1 MDEKIAALEPD
12 NKNFMTFSFS
22 NEAVYETNFG
32 ETSQAP
38 SKPAS
43 RPASARPASRPT
55 SAASAT
61 MSARAHTIAD
71 PGQRSTS
78 PLATVNEAFD
88 AQEESMA

>member
-1 MDEKIAALEPD
+1 
-12 NKNFMTFSFS
+12 MTSLFS

-38 SKPAS
+38 SKPPS

-55 SAASAT
+55 SATSAT
-61 MSARAHTIAD
+61 MSARAHTIAH
-71 PGQRSTS
+71 PQRANS

>member
-1 MDEKIAALEPD
+1 MVCPRPCLYSAFV
-12 NKNFMTFSFS
+12 NFFVS

-38 SKPAS
+38 SKPTS

-55 SAASAT
+55 SATSAT

-71 PGQRSTS
+71 PKRATS

-88 AQEESMA
+88 NQEESMA

>member
-1 MDEKIAALEPD
+1 MDENIAAWEPD

-55 SAASAT
+55 SAASET

-71 PGQRSTS
+71 PQRPTS